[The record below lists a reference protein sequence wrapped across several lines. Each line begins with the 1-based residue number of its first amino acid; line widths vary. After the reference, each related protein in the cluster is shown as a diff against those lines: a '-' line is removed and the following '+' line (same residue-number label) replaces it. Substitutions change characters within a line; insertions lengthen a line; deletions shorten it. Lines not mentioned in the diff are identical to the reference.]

1 MKHYDPRTTK
11 LLSYYDAREA
21 FLNGSDSPRDYLERA
36 IENIEAQEATIKA
49 FTVLNLEHAR
59 VAADEASKRYRDS
72 RPLSFVDGMPVAVK
86 DVFDTRDMVTSYNSD
101 LFRDQQT
108 RWDGAS
114 PYFFRR
120 GGACIVGK
128 TVIF

>member
-59 VAADEASKRYRDS
+59 VAADEASKPFPGGDGTDASS
-72 RPLSFVDGMPVAVK
+72 RKAQRF
-86 DVFDTRDMVTSYNSD
+86 
-101 LFRDQQT
+101 
-108 RWDGAS
+108 
-114 PYFFRR
+114 
-120 GGACIVGK
+120 
-128 TVIF
+128 